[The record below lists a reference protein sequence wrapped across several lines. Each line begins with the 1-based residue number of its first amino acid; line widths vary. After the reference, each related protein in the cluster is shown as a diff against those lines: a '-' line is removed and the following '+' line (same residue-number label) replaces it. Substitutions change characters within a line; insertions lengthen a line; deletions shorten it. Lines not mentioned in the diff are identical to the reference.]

1 MSEQCDFV
9 QFETVLSYCYCK
21 THSQN
26 YDAAMRY
33 GRLSGFF
40 ADTNKLTPT
49 GSRIAKFLSH
59 DTKAADPT
67 KRSDDLDR

>member
-9 QFETVLSYCYCK
+9 QFETVFSYCYSK

-26 YDAAMRY
+26 YDRAMHC
-33 GRLSGFF
+33 GRLSGLF
-40 ADTNKLTPT
+40 ADTNNLTFT
-49 GSRIAKFLSH
+49 GSRMAKFLSV
-59 DTKAADPT
+59 DTKAAEPT